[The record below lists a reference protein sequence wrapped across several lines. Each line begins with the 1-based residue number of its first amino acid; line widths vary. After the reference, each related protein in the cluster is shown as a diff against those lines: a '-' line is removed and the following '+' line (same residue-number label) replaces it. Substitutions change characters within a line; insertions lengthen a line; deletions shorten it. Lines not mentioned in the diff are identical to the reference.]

1 MMFGLT
7 IALLALPVLATL
19 LPGPPGSQRISY
31 RVLELTDDSRWD
43 PYAPANNPHKRR
55 IVVSSYLPVDSD
67 QEKCTSARLPFMPP
81 QTAIAYGL
89 YAAAN
94 GIPDDVFQDI
104 ELEFC
109 QLGRCAARRA
119 GRKYPV
125 VIFSPGLSASRLL
138 YSNQARALASYGFVV
153 LTIDHPYD
161 ATFVE
166 FSDGSFIRGTVG
178 YTDGESDT
186 ATRVRHQLIESYT
199 QRHFC

>member
-1 MMFGLT
+1 MFGLT
-7 IALLALPVLATL
+7 IALLALPVLAVV
-19 LPGPPGSQRISY
+19 LPGPQDSQRVSY
-31 RVLELTDDSRWD
+31 HALELTDDSRWD
-43 PYAPANNPHKRR
+43 LYAPANNPHKRR

-67 QEKCTSARLPFMPP
+67 EEKCTPAHLPFMPH

-109 QLGRCAARRA
+109 QLGRCVARRS

-138 YSNQARALASYGFVV
+138 CSNQARALASYGFVV

-178 YTDGESDT
+178 YTDEESDT

-199 QRHFC
+199 QRQIC